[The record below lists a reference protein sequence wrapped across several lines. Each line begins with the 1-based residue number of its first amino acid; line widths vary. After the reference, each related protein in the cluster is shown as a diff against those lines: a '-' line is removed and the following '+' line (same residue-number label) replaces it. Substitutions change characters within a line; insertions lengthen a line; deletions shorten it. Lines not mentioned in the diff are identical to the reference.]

1 MRIHLSEPGRSAALR
16 DYFSRLGAVAVLE
29 DDQTVEV
36 DFPEGLLD
44 EGESIETYLQRW
56 TQTNG
61 VTAQLAAAAAAD
73 ETPSMPAAQVFDLA
87 SVLGATRPPKRLGD
101 LLVAKGLVTE
111 DQLADALVES
121 KEKGDLL
128 GRVLLRRGY
137 VFEEEL
143 ARTLAEQWGLPW
155 VSLYRIGVDA
165 RAVRLVPREIGLRYA
180 AIPVRFID
188 GVPQVAFADP
198 SDPDAIDAIATYVHD
213 LTAAVS
219 ELSDIES
226 AWRKLAA

>member
-29 DDQTVEV
+29 DDRTVEV

-61 VTAQLAAAAAAD
+61 VSAEPVRAD
-73 ETPSMPAAQVFDLA
+73 QHPPVPAAQVFDLSA
-87 SVLGATRPPKRLGD
+87 VLGATKPPKRLGD
-101 LLVAKGLVTE
+101 LLVSKGLVTE

-198 SDPDAIDAIATYVHD
+198 SDPEAIEAIAAYVNG